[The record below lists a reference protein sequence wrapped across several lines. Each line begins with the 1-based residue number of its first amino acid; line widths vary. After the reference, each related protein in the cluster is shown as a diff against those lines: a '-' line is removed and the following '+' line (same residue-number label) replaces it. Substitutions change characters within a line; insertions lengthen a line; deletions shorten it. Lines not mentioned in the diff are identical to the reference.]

1 MTGQLIYV
9 AHPYGGDGKNK
20 ASIDDIMKDLVL
32 KDKYNT
38 YLSPIHNFSMVYFE
52 KRYAKGLE
60 ICLDMLDKCSILILC
75 GDWQKSRGCIG
86 EWSFAK
92 AMEHKIYTLDEWKAY
107 IETQGDISR

>member
-9 AHPYGGDGKNK
+9 AHPYGEDGKNK
-20 ASIDDIMKDLVL
+20 VSIDDIMKDLVL

-86 EWSFAK
+86 EWAFAK
-92 AMEHKIYTLDEWKAY
+92 AMGHKIYTLDEWKAY

>member
-75 GDWQKSRGCIG
+75 GDWQK
-86 EWSFAK
+86 WAFAK
-92 AMEHKIYTLDEWKAY
+92 AMGHKIYTLDEWKAY

>member
-75 GDWQKSRGCIG
+75 GDWQKTRGCIG

-92 AMEHKIYTLDEWKAY
+92 AMGHKIYTLDEWKAY